1 MLYGTMN
8 DSAVLTIAK
17 KAGRVRKTRNA
28 RREWAQEAGV
38 LAAALVGAV
47 WAFRSV
53 RTLVVAAVLLGAVVL
68 LFDVWSAVFVYL
80 MVATVYSM
88 TYVLRNL

>member
-8 DSAVLTIAK
+8 DSAILTIAK

-28 RREWAQEAGV
+28 RREWAQEAGI
-38 LAAALVGAV
+38 AAAWLVGAV

-53 RTLVVAAVLLGAVVL
+53 LTFAVATVSMVAVVL

-80 MVATVYSM
+80 MVATVYSL